1 MNSEVLTRR
10 RLIRYLTPVIV
21 LSILYNLNRFF
32 EAEVRWVNDLPKIS
46 ATKLRMESEA
56 YNLSVLSI
64 RCIVLGIFPVMILVF
79 LNTKIYKDV
88 QERRARNVPLG
99 SSSCSFNRGNG
110 VHPPFTSSPSPP
122 IPKSRWSMLNDR
134 MTMKRIKIM
143 GSKYHKTTSDKT
155 KQTNIEYNFPNSRNG
170 VKTNIGIEE
179 MIPLRYRISKR
190 LLKMCFLN

>member
-1 MNSEVLTRR
+1 MICFSLKYKYYTLCVILQSMNSEVLTKR

-21 LSILYNLNRFF
+21 LSILYNLNRLF

-88 QERRARNVPLG
+88 QERRARNV
-99 SSSCSFNRGNG
+99 CSIFEC
-110 VHPPFTSSPSPP
+110 
-122 IPKSRWSMLNDR
+122 IQ
-134 MTMKRIKIM
+134 I
-143 GSKYHKTTSDKT
+143 Y
-155 KQTNIEYNFPNSRNG
+155 
-170 VKTNIGIEE
+170 
-179 MIPLRYRISKR
+179 
-190 LLKMCFLN
+190 

>member
-1 MNSEVLTRR
+1 MNSEVLTKR

-21 LSILYNLNRFF
+21 LSVLYNVNRFF
-32 EAEVRWVNDLPKIS
+32 EAEVKWVNDLPKIS

-134 MTMKRIKIM
+134 MTMKRIKIL

-170 VKTNIGIEE
+170 VKTNIGMEE
-179 MIPLRYRISKR
+179 MIPLRY
-190 LLKMCFLN
+190 